1 MLILMLMGGMGVL
14 LMLRV
19 PVAFAMLLPS
29 LAYVFTVPRLNMGI
43 ALQQVTS
50 LLDSFP
56 LLAVP
61 LFILVGSIANLAGLT
76 DRLMKALLVLSGRVR
91 GSLAYANVNSSLVF
105 SWMSGSALAD
115 AAALGTVLIPSM
127 KRNGYDPAF
136 AAALTASSSMI
147 SPVMPP
153 SISAVVYA
161 VLTGSSVAATF
172 FGGVIP
178 ALLIFLSLT
187 IYVYFYTRNKPHLTV
202 EPIPRA
208 EAIPALMAALPICGA
223 PIILL
228 GGILLGFFTPTEA
241 AAVTAVYLI
250 VLSMSCGWLSLKGLM
265 KAISGTA
272 TTTGQVMVIA
282 CAGALFSYIMAR
294 EQIPQQAAAY
304 LTSITDNPYLF
315 LFLLNIFLLVV
326 GLILDPPSSLLVTVP
341 IVYPVAMEYG
351 IDPIHL
357 GVVVIFNL
365 TLGMLTPPVGL
376 VLQMLA
382 AVSNQSFSSVVK
394 AVMPMLGMMFIA
406 LLIVTY
412 IPATVTWLPR
422 SLGF

>member
-1 MLILMLMGGMGVL
+1 MLITMLLGGMGIL

-29 LAYVFTVPRLNMGI
+29 LGYIFWAPRISMGV
-43 ALQQVTS
+43 ALQQITA

-61 LFILVGSIANLAGLT
+61 LFILVGAVANVAGLT
-76 DRLMKALLVLSGRVR
+76 DRLMTALLVLTGRIR

-115 AAALGTVLIPSM
+115 AAALGSVLIPSM

-178 ALLIFLSLT
+178 ALLIFLVLT
-187 IYVYFYTRNKPHLTV
+187 IYVYFYTRKRPGLTV
-202 EPIPRA
+202 EPIPREHA
-208 EAIPALMAALPICGA
+208 VPALLAALPICGA

-241 AAVTAVYLI
+241 AAVTAMYLI
-250 VLSMSCGWLSLKGLM
+250 LLSLGCRWLSLRGLW

-294 EQIPQQAAAY
+294 EQIPQHAAAF
-304 LTSITDNPYLF
+304 LTSITENPYLF
-315 LFLLNIFLLVV
+315 LFLLNIFLLIV
-326 GLILDPPSSLLVTVP
+326 GLVLDPPSSLLVTVP
-341 IVYPVAMEYG
+341 IIYPIAIEYG

-357 GVVVIFNL
+357 GVIVIFNL

-382 AVSNQSFSSVVK
+382 AVSNQSFGAVVK
-394 AVMPMLGMMFIA
+394 AIMPMLGMLFIA

-412 IPATVTWLPR
+412 VPATVTWLPR
-422 SLGF
+422 ALGF